1 MRKQD
6 YLLSLIN
13 SLGVN
18 EKRYFKLFSQIQPGE
33 KRYLQLFDY
42 LDGKDKYDAK
52 TIAAELGLTTP
63 QLNDTKY
70 YLQKVLLQSLRN
82 FDEDAHQANS
92 VYNTYLE
99 VKSLMDRRHYDY
111 ALEVCDKAIAK
122 ARSLELHPF
131 LPALLT
137 LRHSCL
143 WVLNRHDDIKTVE
156 AEMRAAHEELQELN
170 DAMQLMGD
178 IRKLEQHRAP
188 VKELEQLYQH
198 PFIQKDAD
206 KLKSVRAAV
215 IWFSMQ
221 SRYLTLKAAD
231 PNDELALAK
240 KSVAYYEAHPE
251 IKTINPLAWLY
262 NYNNLATA
270 YAMVDNHE
278 EALAV
283 IETLLTLLQKPPQN
297 AQKPELE
304 SLEVFALYLKVHMLR
319 HLKRHAEALA
329 LAEKVYSKRH
339 LRAVYDQFSITLE
352 YTLLFLVNCKYDAAI
367 EKLNE
372 LIQMHTDARKDYQE
386 LLRPLL
392 AIAQLNNKQ
401 YELVPYTIKSAQ
413 VWLQKEKVNKPEY
426 KLLFKLIGN
435 IAKPPYMNKS
445 KDWEKLFEAI
455 DNGELKE
462 TDGIID
468 LKSLLHKHVKA

>member
-18 EKRYFKLFSQIQPGE
+18 EKRYFKLFSQVQPGE

-52 TIAAELGLTTP
+52 TIATDLGMSTT
-63 QLNDTKY
+63 QLNDSKY

-82 FDEDAHQANS
+82 FDEEAHPANT
-92 VYNTYLE
+92 VYNTFLE
-99 VKSLMDRRHYDY
+99 VKALLDRRHYDY
-111 ALEVCDKAIAK
+111 ALELCEKTITK

-137 LRHSCL
+137 QRHSCL
-143 WVLNRHDDIKTVE
+143 WVLNRHDEIKKLEV
-156 AEMRAAHEELQELN
+156 EMRAANEELQELN

-188 VKELEQLYQH
+188 VAALEELYLH
-198 PFIQKDAD
+198 PFIQKDID
-206 KLKSVRAAV
+206 ELKSVRAAI
-215 IWFSMQ
+215 IWLSMQ
-221 SRYLTLKAAD
+221 SRYLTIKAAD
-231 PNDELALAK
+231 PQEELKLAQ
-240 KSVAYYEAHPE
+240 KSVKYYNEHPE
-251 IKTINPLAWLY
+251 VITINPLAWLY

-278 EALAV
+278 EALVV
-283 IETLLTLLQKPPQN
+283 IETLLKLLQKPPKN
-297 AQKPELE
+297 AQKAELE

-319 HLKRHAEALA
+319 HLKRHDEALA
-329 LAEKVYSKRH
+329 LAEKVYAKRH
-339 LRAVYDQFSITLE
+339 MRTIYDQFSITLE
-352 YTLLFLVNCKYDAAI
+352 YILLLLINRKHDTGI

-372 LIQMHTDARKDYQE
+372 LIQLHTDVRKDYQQ

-413 VWLQKEKVNKPEY
+413 VWLHKEKVNKPEY
-426 KLLFKLIGN
+426 KLLLKLIGN
-435 IAKPPYMNKS
+435 IAKPPYMNKG
-445 KDWEKLFEAI
+445 KDWDKLLEAI
-455 DNGELKE
+455 NKDELKE
-462 TDGIID
+462 IDTIVD
-468 LKSLLHKHVKA
+468 LKSLLHKERH